1 MSEKSGSFLGN
12 RKVWIGGGV
21 AAAAVIFAM
30 SSGIDFPLGGK
41 DTAGTIVP
49 AERYRAPQNTAD
61 DVKLG
66 NPSET
71 VSLPAVAA
79 TGDTS
84 GNAGGQNA
92 GGQNAAGI
100 RSAAGQNAGGQNAG
114 GQNASGIK

>member
-1 MSEKSGSFLGN
+1 MSDKSGSFLGN

-21 AAAAVIFAM
+21 AAAAVMFAM
-30 SSGIDFPLGGK
+30 SSGVEFPSNGK

-66 NPSET
+66 NPSEM
-71 VSLPAVAA
+71 VSLPAVPV
-79 TGDTS
+79 TGDAS

-100 RSAAGQNAGGQNAG
+100 RNAGGQNAGGQNAG
-114 GQNASGIK
+114 GQNASSIK